1 MRTTSILLIGT
12 AAAAFATPSFAQST
26 QTDVAQAANQ
36 PPGTQTNDEIVVTGT
51 RRLDRTVT
59 TSASP
64 IDVISSTEL
73 TTQPTA
79 NLLDTIKNIV
89 PSFYVPQNAISDAS
103 SFVRAPSLRGLPGD
117 EVLVQINGKRFNR
130 SALVQVYT
138 GGDTA
143 LSFGSQSPDISAI
156 PSIAISSLQILRDG
170 ATAQYGSDAIAGVMN
185 FGMRNDRNNIEL
197 QARYGQFYDHGHTK
211 LDSGKSRQ
219 IAGTAGIGIGATGFI
234 DVAGEWFKDDGT
246 STGETRPIALIFA
259 AANPTL
265 ASQLPNYPL
274 PVQIWGNS
282 PQHGWKGMVNA
293 GVDLFENSQLY
304 ATLLG
309 AYNKA
314 DESFNYRS
322 PISGDAVDVSGV
334 THHLGANQAFTDP
347 YYLTPCP
354 TGNATC
360 LPGGFVQDTNTFLFS
375 SIYPAGFTPRFI
387 GVTKER
393 WGTAGWKGGLDGG
406 LTWDLSGT
414 LAKNTLA
421 LSMNQSENASFG
433 PLSQTSFQFGTL
445 SQKEHNANLD
455 MTYPVNLGFFS
466 PVTLAWGLEYRK
478 EIYGSTE
485 GDVQSY
491 SGGPYAVP
499 HPLFVEVS
507 PGVFAPA
514 GTTAAKSPG
523 ASGYGGTSPTYAGSW
538 SDWSWGAYGDV
549 EADVTDKLSMGVAGR
564 YEHYQSFGGSFV
576 YKVNGIYR
584 VSPALSVRATL
595 GTGFHAPSP
604 GQINDAILT
613 TNFVAGNQVQ
623 TGTYPV
629 DSPISQYFGSV
640 GLKPEKSKNYGVGVV
655 LKPTSTLTMTIDG
668 YIIKVRDRI
677 GISQTYHVTAA
688 DILAQPELAAVGEN
702 GDVNFFTNAFDTSTK
717 GIDFVGTWRH
727 NVFDGGLTMT
737 LAYNY
742 NMSKVTKFD
751 PAVISEAQRIDIAHL
766 APNHRA
772 TLSGNYVHGPWTLN
786 ARENYYSWWRD
797 ENDYPGQKFGAK
809 FTTDAD
815 ISYTFMNHFTLTAGA
830 INIFNTH
837 PDKIANTAANPIY
850 VLTGSTADGQVY
862 PRLGGPFGI
871 NGGFWYVKLAA
882 KLGWR
887 SEAPPPPPAVEPPPP
902 PPPPPPATQSC
913 SDGSVILATDAC
925 PVPPPPPPPP
935 APEPERG

>member
-1 MRTTSILLIGT
+1 MSATALSVVLSAGAAEAAQPANPGP
-12 AAAAFATPSFAQST
+12 AAA
-26 QTDVAQAANQ
+26 Q
-36 PPGTQTNDEIVVTGT
+36 PADQPTEAIVITGT
-51 RRLDRTVT
+51 RRTDRTVT
-59 TSASP
+59 NSASP

-79 NLLDTIKNIV
+79 NLLDTVKNIV
-89 PSFYVPQNAISDAS
+89 PSFYVPQNTISDAS

-117 EVLVQINGKRFNR
+117 EVLVQINGKRMNR

-156 PSIAISSLQILRDG
+156 PSIAIKNLQILRDG

-185 FGMRNDRNNIEL
+185 FGIINDRKGVEV
-197 QARYGQFYDHGHTK
+197 QARWGRFYDHGHTR
-211 LDSGKSRQ
+211 LDGGQTRQ
-219 IAGTAGIGIGATGFI
+219 IAAKGGIGIGATGFI

-246 STGETRPIALIFA
+246 STGKTRPIAAIFA
-259 AANPTL
+259 QDNPSLAN
-265 ASQLPNYPL
+265 QLPNYPL

-293 GVDLFENSQLY
+293 GVDVTSKSQLY
-304 ATLLG
+304 RTGLG

-322 PISGDAVDVSGV
+322 PISAPNTDPRTFDVTGV
-334 THHLGANQAFTDP
+334 GHNLSANQAFTTP

-354 TGNATC
+354 TGNLTC
-360 LPGGFVQDTNTFLFS
+360 PAGGFVQDSNVFLFT
-375 SIYPAGFTPRFI
+375 SIYPAGFTPRFL
-387 GVTKER
+387 GTTKER
-393 WGTAGWKGGLDGG
+393 WGTAGWKGSLPSG

-414 LAKNTLA
+414 LAKNTLT

-433 PLSQTSFQFGTL
+433 PLSQTSFKFGTL
-445 SQKEHNANLD
+445 SQKEKNANLD
-455 MTYPVNLGFFS
+455 MTYPVNLGLAS
-466 PVTLAWGLEYRK
+466 PVTLAWGAEYRK
-478 EIYGSTE
+478 ETYGSTE

-499 HPLFVEVS
+499 HPLFVE
-507 PGVFAPA
+507 GPA
-514 GTTAAKSPG
+514 GTFTQVGFTAAKSPG

-538 SDWSWGAYGDV
+538 SDWSWGVYGDV

-564 YEHYQSFGGSFV
+564 YEHYHSFGGSFV

-584 VSPALSVRATL
+584 VIPELSVRATL

-604 GQINDAILT
+604 GQTNDAILT

-640 GLKPEKSKNYGVGVV
+640 GLKPEKSRNYGAGVV
-655 LKPTSTLTMTIDG
+655 LKPTPTLTMTIDG

-677 GISQTYHVTAA
+677 GISQTFHVTAA
-688 DILAQPELAAVGEN
+688 DIIAQPELAAVGEG

-727 NVFDGGLTMT
+727 KIFDGGLTMT

-742 NMSKVTKFD
+742 NKSKVTKFD
-751 PAVISEAQRIDIAHL
+751 PAVISDSQRIDIAHL

-772 TLSGNYVHGPWTLN
+772 TLSANFLRGPWLFN
-786 ARENYYSWWRD
+786 ARENYYGWWRD

-809 FTTDAD
+809 WTTDAD
-815 ISYTFMNHFTLTAGA
+815 LSYTFMQHFTLTLGA
-830 INIFNTH
+830 NNIFDTH
-837 PDKIANTAANPIY
+837 PDKIANSASNPIY

-871 NGGFWYVKLAA
+871 NGGYYYVRVRVKY
-882 KLGWR
+882 
-887 SEAPPPPPAVEPPPP
+887 
-902 PPPPPPATQSC
+902 
-913 SDGSVILATDAC
+913 
-925 PVPPPPPPPP
+925 
-935 APEPERG
+935 

>member
-1 MRTTSILLIGT
+1 MGDFMTSNRNRKLTRALLTSAAT
-12 AAAAFATPSFAQST
+12 AALLCAADAAQAQAQAQAQDTAPPATTQPAPTTPSNVNTGAG
-26 QTDVAQAANQ
+26 ANQ
-36 PPGTQTNDEIVVTGT
+36 AKINSDQIVITGT
-51 RRLDRTVT
+51 RRTDRTVT
-59 TSASP
+59 NSASP

-73 TTQPTA
+73 VNQPTV

-89 PSFYVPQNAISDAS
+89 PSFYVPQNTISDAS

-156 PSIAISSLQILRDG
+156 PSIAIKNLQILRDG

-185 FGMRNDRNNIEL
+185 FGMKNDRKSVEA
-197 QARYGQFYDHGHTK
+197 QAQYGQFYDHGSRN
-211 LDSGKSRQ
+211 LDSGRSKQ
-219 IAGTAGIGIGATGFI
+219 LAAAGGIGIGETGFI
-234 DVAGEWFKDDGT
+234 DVAGEYFDDTGT
-246 STGETRPIALIFA
+246 SMGKTRPIAKIFA
-259 AANPTL
+259 ANFPDL
-265 ASQLPNYPL
+265 APQLPNYPL
-274 PVQIWGNS
+274 PVQIWGSS

-293 GVDLFENSQLY
+293 GVDVFDNSQLY
-304 ATLLG
+304 ATFLG
-309 AYNKA
+309 AYNHA
-314 DESFNYRS
+314 NESFNYRS

-334 THHLGANQAFTDP
+334 THHLGANQAFTTP

-354 TGNATC
+354 ANNATC
-360 LPGGFVQDTNTFLFS
+360 PAGGFVKDNNVFLFTD
-375 SIYPAGFTPRFI
+375 IYPAGFTPRFV
-387 GVTKER
+387 GNTKER
-393 WGTAGWKGGLDGG
+393 WGTGGWRGSLDNG

-414 LAKNTLA
+414 FGKNTLA
-421 LSMNQSENASFG
+421 LSMYDSENASFG
-433 PLSQTSFQFGTL
+433 PLSQTSFVFGTL
-445 SQKEHNANLD
+445 SQKERNANLD
-455 MTYPVNLGFFS
+455 MTYPVNLGLAS
-466 PVTLAWGLEYRK
+466 PVTLAWGAEYRK

-499 HPLFVEVS
+499 HPLFEETA
-507 PGVFAPA
+507 PGVFTQV

-564 YEHYQSFGGSFV
+564 YEHYKSSGGSFV

-584 VSPALSVRATL
+584 VIPELSVRATL

-604 GQINDAILT
+604 GQVHDAILT

-640 GLKPEKSKNYGVGVV
+640 GLKPEKSKNYGAGVV
-655 LKPTSTLTMTIDG
+655 IKPTSTVTMTIDG
-668 YIIKVRDRI
+668 YIINVNDRI

-688 DILAQPELAAVGEN
+688 DILAQPELAAVGEG

-717 GIDFVGTWRH
+717 GIDFVGSWRH
-727 NVFDGGLTMT
+727 HVFDGNLTMT

-742 NMSKVTKFD
+742 NKSKVTKFD
-751 PAVISEAQRIDIAHL
+751 PAVISESQRIDIAHL
-766 APNHRA
+766 APNNRA
-772 TLSGNYVHGPWTLN
+772 TLSANFLRGPWTFN
-786 ARENYYSWWRD
+786 ARENYYGWWRD

-809 FTTDAD
+809 WTTDAD
-815 ISYTFMNHFTLTAGA
+815 LSYTLMEHFTLTLGA
-830 INIFNTH
+830 NNIFNTR
-837 PDKIANTAANPIY
+837 PDKIANSADNPVY
-850 VLTGSTADGQVY
+850 VLTHSTADGQVY

-871 NGGFWYVKLAA
+871 NGGFYYVRLRVKY
-882 KLGWR
+882 
-887 SEAPPPPPAVEPPPP
+887 
-902 PPPPPPATQSC
+902 
-913 SDGSVILATDAC
+913 
-925 PVPPPPPPPP
+925 
-935 APEPERG
+935 